1 MNLLRRL
8 RFVTAARYDSVA
20 ARLRKTESRLA
31 NAAAALEELRADA
44 QAWKARAEDAHARL
58 KAAADQAKALER
70 ATSDLQ
76 RQLQRQ
82 DTAMRKDADR
92 YARRVAAVDGLQDR
106 LAAMER
112 EVVTARDDLMA
123 VETKMEI
130 LEAAANALDLRT
142 RAAIA
147 PGDSDAT
154 PRA

>member
-1 MNLLRRL
+1 
-8 RFVTAARYDSVA
+8 
-20 ARLRKTESRLA
+20 
-31 NAAAALEELRADA
+31 
-44 QAWKARAEDAHARL
+44 
-58 KAAADQAKALER
+58 
-70 ATSDLQ
+70 
-76 RQLQRQ
+76 
-82 DTAMRKDADR
+82 MRKDADR